1 MMEVN
6 EKNGAD
12 IVLEDD
18 DQVMVNVVK
27 DDGLMMVEMEYDG
40 WEREEDSDT
49 DVMMEEIGCFEMV
62 NTISLVARTKRF

>member
-62 NTISLVARTKRF
+62 HTLSLVARTKRF